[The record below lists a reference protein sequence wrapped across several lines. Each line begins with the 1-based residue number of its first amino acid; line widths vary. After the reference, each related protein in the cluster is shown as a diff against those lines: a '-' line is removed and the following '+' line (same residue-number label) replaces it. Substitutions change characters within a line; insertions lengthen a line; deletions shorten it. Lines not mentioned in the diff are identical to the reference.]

1 MKVDMWACGVVLFA
15 MCVGAYPFD
24 SAVTG
29 HGGVGPEQKNQ
40 NAKLMHALL
49 KADYKLPSDVSPGL
63 KDLLSHLIQPD
74 ADARYTAAEALK
86 HPWCLGADC
95 PDAGDIELRTTEDI
109 DKMQAAMSTAYIET
123 PEGDNP
129 ELWLE
134 KIKGAG
140 LAQSAEAEAAAVD
153 VDFDEADEAE
163 F

>member
-1 MKVDMWACGVVLFA
+1 
-15 MCVGAYPFD
+15 
-24 SAVTG
+24 
-29 HGGVGPEQKNQ
+29 
-40 NAKLMHALL
+40 
-49 KADYKLPSDVSPGL
+49 
-63 KDLLSHLIQPD
+63 
-74 ADARYTAAEALK
+74 
-86 HPWCLGADC
+86 
-95 PDAGDIELRTTEDI
+95 
-109 DKMQAAMSTAYIET
+109 MQAAMSTAYVET